1 MGILPI
7 PTSDPNCVEEP
18 SFTALRQNYGHRRRS
33 HLISLPRLLHL
44 DSSALHTDSPPNQ
57 ELLLYELFVKLYN
70 WNKVE
75 LCPSG
80 LINYVRSR
88 ICSFNSDARFR
99 QVMFDLE
106 GTLVS
111 PVLQDLIER
120 FPHVKA
126 YKIDASKQALLWNG
140 FFKRKSSSGSGSS
153 NNVDSSNTV
162 GSSRTPSSRQSQLDD
177 VLGNLQA
184 DPGLRTRIIDY
195 DANLRD
201 EVRRLYLQKG
211 PCQPRGHN
219 FPITNMSGINRRF
232 IPQWFDEFDWLEY
245 SVSKDAAFCLYCYLF
260 KTNFEQVGS
269 EAFTGDG
276 FKNWKKGRE
285 RFKMHVGP
293 VGSVHN
299 KAREAATNL
308 MNQATHI
315 ETAVSKH
322 SDQTR
327 KAYRTCLIASIKC
340 TKFLLRQ
347 GLPFRGHDESATSSN
362 RGNYLEL
369 LQFLADNN
377 DKVREVVMEN
387 APGNLKLLAPSIQ
400 KEIVNSC
407 ALETLDA
414 IMDGLKDRFFSIL
427 VDEARDV
434 SVKEQMAMVLRY
446 VDDNGHVIER
456 FVGIQHVTD
465 TTSSSL
471 KDVIDTLFS
480 RYGLSIS
487 KLRGQGY
494 DGASNMR
501 GELNG
506 LKTKI
511 LREQPCAY
519 YVHCFAHQLQLAL
532 VAVAKNNIDI
542 ASFFATANN
551 VVNHVGASC
560 KRRDSLRGQ
569 LQEELVIAFE
579 NDCLITGRGLN
590 QETSLKHAGDT
601 RWNSHYGTLIS
612 IISMFSSVVHVLQM
626 VIDDNP
632 NESAGE
638 ANTLMRVI
646 LTFEFVFH
654 LFLMKVIL
662 GLTNDLSQ
670 ALQRKDQEI
679 VNAMALVKSC
689 KEKLYWMR
697 NNGFDALVDEV
708 SSFCEKHHIDVP
720 NMEEAF
726 ILPRRSRRYAPIKTN
741 RHHYRVELFIYVID
755 EQITELEDRFNEDIQ
770 TKEIIGR
777 GTKRDGLYYVDDVV
791 PGRAHLVHSSRNSN
805 LQKVLM
811 SALIPP
817 QRKVQYAGLPEGDKG
832 Y

>member
-1 MGILPI
+1 
-7 PTSDPNCVEEP
+7 
-18 SFTALRQNYGHRRRS
+18 
-33 HLISLPRLLHL
+33 
-44 DSSALHTDSPPNQ
+44 
-57 ELLLYELFVKLYN
+57 
-70 WNKVE
+70 
-75 LCPSG
+75 
-80 LINYVRSR
+80 
-88 ICSFNSDARFR
+88 
-99 QVMFDLE
+99 
-106 GTLVS
+106 
-111 PVLQDLIER
+111 
-120 FPHVKA
+120 
-126 YKIDASKQALLWNG
+126 
-140 FFKRKSSSGSGSS
+140 
-153 NNVDSSNTV
+153 
-162 GSSRTPSSRQSQLDD
+162 
-177 VLGNLQA
+177 
-184 DPGLRTRIIDY
+184 
-195 DANLRD
+195 
-201 EVRRLYLQKG
+201 
-211 PCQPRGHN
+211 
-219 FPITNMSGINRRF
+219 MSGINRRF

-308 MNQATHI
+308 MNQATYI
-315 ETAVSKH
+315 EMAVSKH
-322 SDQTR
+322 SDQAR

-377 DKVREVVMEN
+377 DKVREVVM
-387 APGNLKLLAPSIQ
+387 GNLKLLAPSIQ

-471 KDVIDTLFS
+471 KDAIDTLFS

-590 QETSLKHAGDT
+590 QETSLKRAGDT

-638 ANTLMRVI
+638 ENTLMRVI

-708 SSFCEKHHIDVP
+708 SSFCEKHHIYVP

-726 ILPRRSRRYAPIKTN
+726 ILPGRSRRYAPIKTN

-755 EQITELEDRFNEDIQ
+755 EQITELEDRFNEVNTELLICMACLSSKDSFVAFDKPKLLRLAQ
-770 TKEIIGR
+770 FYPQDFSDEDRLALEDQLEIYIHYVCSSSDFSQLEGIGDLAKKMVE
-777 GTKRDGLYYVDDVV
+777 TMMHQVFNYVYLLITLSLVLPV
-791 PGRAHLVHSSRNSN
+791 ATASVERAFSVMNIVKGPLRN
-805 LQKVLM
+805 KM
-811 SALIPP
+811 
-817 QRKVQYAGLPEGDKG
+817 GDHG
-832 Y
+832 

>member
-1 MGILPI
+1 MPSVSWAAEAPESKTPKFLLFSPP
-7 PTSDPNCVEEP
+7 PTLSSKLNPPQTLNSISSLVAAIKAPLCC
-18 SFTALRQNYGHRRRS
+18 RRRHCGGGATS
-33 HLISLPRLLHL
+33 FALCIAHCYCEISQFKMQ
-44 DSSALHTDSPPNQ
+44 D
-57 ELLLYELFVKLYN
+57 E
-70 WNKVE
+70 
-75 LCPSG
+75 
-80 LINYVRSR
+80 I
-88 ICSFNSDARFR
+88 FN
-99 QVMFDLE
+99 
-106 GTLVS
+106 
-111 PVLQDLIER
+111 LIEIQ
-120 FPHVKA
+120 FILILIMLMN
-126 YKIDASKQALLWNG
+126 YYG
-140 FFKRKSSSGSGSS
+140 TRKSSLGSGSS
-153 NNVDSSNTV
+153 NNVDSPNTV
-162 GSSRTPSSRQSQLDD
+162 GSSRTPSSRQSQLDG
-177 VLGNLQA
+177 VLGNLEA

-195 DANLRD
+195 DANMRD
-201 EVRRLYLQKG
+201 E
-211 PCQPRGHN
+211 
-219 FPITNMSGINRRF
+219 
-232 IPQWFDEFDWLEY
+232 Y
-245 SVSKDAAFCLYCYLF
+245 SISKDAAFCLYCYLF
-260 KTNFEQVGS
+260 KTNFAQVGS

-276 FKNWKKGRE
+276 FKTWKKGRE

-322 SDQTR
+322 SDQAR
-327 KAYRTCLIASIKC
+327 KAYRTCLNASIKC

-347 GLPFRGHDESATSSN
+347 GLPFRGHDESVTSSN

-387 APGNLKLLAPSIQ
+387 VPGNLRLVAPSIQ

-427 VDEARDV
+427 VDEARDML
-434 SVKEQMAMVLRY
+434 VKEQMAMVLRY
-446 VDDNGHVIER
+446 VDDNGH
-456 FVGIQHVTD
+456 D
-465 TTSSSL
+465 A
-471 KDVIDTLFS
+471 IDTLFS
-480 RYGLSIS
+480 RNDLSIS

-501 GELNG
+501 GELKG

-532 VAVAKNNIDI
+532 VAIAKKNIDI
-542 ASFFATANN
+542 ASFFATANS

-560 KRRDSLRGQ
+560 KRRDLLKEQ

-590 QETSLKHAGDT
+590 QETSLKRVGDT
-601 RWNSHYGTLIS
+601 RWNSHCGTLIS

-632 NESAGE
+632 NDSAGE
-638 ANTLMRVI
+638 ANKLMRDI
-646 LTFEFVFH
+646 RTFEFVFH

-689 KEKLYWMR
+689 K
-697 NNGFDALVDEV
+697 
-708 SSFCEKHHIDVP
+708 
-720 NMEEAF
+720 
-726 ILPRRSRRYAPIKTN
+726 
-741 RHHYRVELFIYVID
+741 
-755 EQITELEDRFNEDIQ
+755 
-770 TKEIIGR
+770 
-777 GTKRDGLYYVDDVV
+777 
-791 PGRAHLVHSSRNSN
+791 
-805 LQKVLM
+805 
-811 SALIPP
+811 
-817 QRKVQYAGLPEGDKG
+817 
-832 Y
+832 

>member
-1 MGILPI
+1 M
-7 PTSDPNCVEEP
+7 
-18 SFTALRQNYGHRRRS
+18 
-33 HLISLPRLLHL
+33 
-44 DSSALHTDSPPNQ
+44 
-57 ELLLYELFVKLYN
+57 
-70 WNKVE
+70 
-75 LCPSG
+75 
-80 LINYVRSR
+80 
-88 ICSFNSDARFR
+88 
-99 QVMFDLE
+99 
-106 GTLVS
+106 
-111 PVLQDLIER
+111 ER
-120 FPHVKA
+120 
-126 YKIDASKQALLWNG
+126 

-162 GSSRTPSSRQSQLDD
+162 GSSRTPSSRQSQLDG
-177 VLGNLQA
+177 VLGNLEA
-184 DPGLRTRIIDY
+184 DPGLRTQIIDY
-195 DANLRD
+195 DANMRD
-201 EVRRLYLQKG
+201 EVRRSYLQKG

-232 IPQWFDEFDWLEY
+232 IPQWFDDFDWLEY

-322 SDQTR
+322 SDQAC
-327 KAYRTCLIASIKC
+327 KAYRTCLNASIKC

-471 KDVIDTLFS
+471 KDAIDTFFS
-480 RYGLSIS
+480 RNGLSIS

-501 GELNG
+501 GELND

-542 ASFFATANN
+542 ASFFATANS

-560 KRRDSLRGQ
+560 KRRDLLRQQ

-590 QETSLKHAGDT
+590 QETSLKRAGDT

-726 ILPRRSRRYAPIKTN
+726 ILPGRSRRYAPIKTN

-755 EQITELEDRFNEDIQ
+755 EQITELEDRFNEVNTELLICMACLSPKDSFVAFDKPKLLRLAQFYPQDFSDEDRLALEDQLEIYIHYVCSSSDFSQLEGIGDLAKKMVETRMHQVFNYVYLLITLSLVLPVATASVERAFSVMNIVKGPLRNKMGDQWLSDSLLVYIERDIFACIENEAIMLRFQ
-770 TKEIIGR
+770 NMKPRR
-777 GTKRDGLYYVDDVV
+777 GQL
-791 PGRAHLVHSSRNSN
+791 
-805 LQKVLM
+805 
-811 SALIPP
+811 
-817 QRKVQYAGLPEGDKG
+817 
-832 Y
+832 

>member
-1 MGILPI
+1 M
-7 PTSDPNCVEEP
+7 
-18 SFTALRQNYGHRRRS
+18 
-33 HLISLPRLLHL
+33 
-44 DSSALHTDSPPNQ
+44 
-57 ELLLYELFVKLYN
+57 
-70 WNKVE
+70 
-75 LCPSG
+75 
-80 LINYVRSR
+80 
-88 ICSFNSDARFR
+88 
-99 QVMFDLE
+99 
-106 GTLVS
+106 
-111 PVLQDLIER
+111 ER
-120 FPHVKA
+120 
-126 YKIDASKQALLWNG
+126 

-153 NNVDSSNTV
+153 DNVVSSNNVGT
-162 GSSRTPSSRQSQLDD
+162 SRTPSSRQSQLDGG
-177 VLGNLQA
+177 LGNLQS
-184 DPGLRTRIIDY
+184 DPGLRTRMIDY
-195 DANLRD
+195 DANMKD
-201 EVRRLYLQKG
+201 E
-211 PCQPRGHN
+211 
-219 FPITNMSGINRRF
+219 
-232 IPQWFDEFDWLEY
+232 FDEFDWLEY
-245 SVSKDAAFCLYCYLF
+245 NISKDAAFCLYCYLF

-269 EAFTGDG
+269 EAFTGDE

-285 RFKMHVGP
+285 RFNMHVGP

-308 MNQATHI
+308 MNQNTHI

-322 SDQTR
+322 SDQAR
-327 KAYRTCLIASIKC
+327 KAYRTCLNASIKC

-347 GLPFRGHDESATSSN
+347 GLAFRGHDESAISSN

-369 LQFLADNN
+369 LQFLTYNN

-387 APGNLKLLAPSIQ
+387 TPGNLKLLAPCIQ

-427 VDEARDV
+427 GDEARDV
-434 SVKEQMAMVLRY
+434 SVKEQMTMVLRY
-446 VDDNGHVIER
+446 VDDKGHVIER

-471 KDVIDTLFS
+471 KDAIDTFFS
-480 RYGLSIS
+480 RNGLSLS

-501 GELNG
+501 GELND

-532 VAVAKNNIDI
+532 VAVAKKNIDI
-542 ASFFATANN
+542 ASFFTTANS
-551 VVNHVGASC
+551 VINHVGASC
-560 KRRDSLRGQ
+560 KRRDLLREQ

-579 NDCLITGRGLN
+579 NDCLITGRDLN
-590 QETSLKHAGDT
+590 QETSLKCAGDT
-601 RWNSHYGTLIS
+601 RWNSHYDTLIS

-638 ANTLMRVI
+638 ANKLMREI
-646 LTFEFVFH
+646 RTFEFVFH

-689 KEKLYWMR
+689 KEKLHCMR

-708 SSFCEKHHIDVP
+708 SSFCYKHHIDVP
-720 NMEEAF
+720 NMEDAF
-726 ILPRRSRRYAPIKTN
+726 ILPGRSRRNAPIKTN
-741 RHHYRVELFIYVID
+741 HHHYRVELFIYVID
-755 EQITELEDRFNEDIQ
+755 EQITELEDRFNESL
-770 TKEIIGR
+770 KE
-777 GTKRDGLYYVDDVV
+777 L
-791 PGRAHLVHSSRNSN
+791 
-805 LQKVLM
+805 LQKIILIVSRHDDLDDPEAPAAQPQPSATTIAAARNLDWAKIVVVYCLSTGVSM
-811 SALIPP
+811 ALIHTQVHPRKLPLSFFFLGVAVLLAFACIMSLKELLQKIILIVSHHDDLDDLEAPAAQP
-817 QRKVQYAGLPEGDKG
+817 QPSATTTAAARNLDWAKIIVVYCLSTGVTMALIRTQVDPSKL
-832 Y
+832 